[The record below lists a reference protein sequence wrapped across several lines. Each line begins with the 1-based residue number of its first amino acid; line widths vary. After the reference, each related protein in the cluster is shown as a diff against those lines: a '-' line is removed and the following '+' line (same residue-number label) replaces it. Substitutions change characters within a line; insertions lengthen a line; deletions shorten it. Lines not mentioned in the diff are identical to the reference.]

1 MHKQFNKITSNSM
14 YNCGSSCCNGAG
26 VGNNSMVNMNKSMLN
41 SSMMSSMY
49 NNSAGDSNSNSY
61 SNYANYLQHCS
72 RIGLVR
78 KRLLNSS
85 ACYLEISGEEL
96 KHSQYGCGGSCSGSG
111 NNNNCSNIN
120 INNNNNNRNSSVNK
134 SIRCKQASFV
144 ESPIKKVRAL
154 HKNFSCGDIH
164 QQQQQHNQ
172 HNKKQQTHY
181 KQSHKQNNLNHTSII
196 NDNTVYDIHTNR
208 KYNNISIVIS
218 QPNNKKRVNSVSTM
232 CNGNNHNVN
241 KVNNV
246 NKRSSNPHKEIE
258 TIEEIHFEFVKV
270 IQSKNKAIYTVYN

>member
-14 YNCGSSCCNGAG
+14 YNCGG
-26 VGNNSMVNMNKSMLN
+26 VGNNSMISMVNMNKSMLN

-49 NNSAGDSNSNSY
+49 NSSGGDSNSNY
-61 SNYANYLQHCS
+61 GNYLQHCS

-96 KHSQYGCGGSCSGSG
+96 KHNQYACGGGSG
-111 NNNNCSNIN
+111 NNNNNCS
-120 INNNNNNRNSSVNK
+120 NNNNNRNSSVNK
-134 SIRCKQASFV
+134 SIRCKQTSFG

-164 QQQQQHNQ
+164 QQ
-172 HNKKQQTHY
+172 HNKKQQIHY

-196 NDNTVYDIHTNR
+196 NDNAVYDIHTNR

-218 QPNNKKRVNSVSTM
+218 QPNNKKRMNSVSTM

-241 KVNNV
+241 KVNKGN
-246 NKRSSNPHKEIE
+246 NSHKEIE

-270 IQSKNKAIYTVYN
+270 IQSKNKAIYTVHN

>member
-1 MHKQFNKITSNSM
+1 VK
-14 YNCGSSCCNGAG
+14 
-26 VGNNSMVNMNKSMLN
+26 
-41 SSMMSSMY
+41 
-49 NNSAGDSNSNSY
+49 
-61 SNYANYLQHCS
+61 
-72 RIGLVR
+72 
-78 KRLLNSS
+78 KRLLNSN
-85 ACYLEISGEEL
+85 ACYLEISEEEL
-96 KHSQYGCGGSCSGSG
+96 KHSQYLCYGGGDG
-111 NNNNCSNIN
+111 DNSNIN
-120 INNNNNNRNSSVNK
+120 NNNNNNRNSSVNK

-154 HKNFSCGDIH
+154 HKNFSCGDI
-164 QQQQQHNQ
+164 QQQQQHQ
-172 HNKKQQTHY
+172 SHNKKQQTHY
-181 KQSHKQNNLNHTSII
+181 KQSHKQNNLNRTSMI

-270 IQSKNKAIYTVYN
+270 IQSKNKAIYTVHN

>member
-14 YNCGSSCCNGAG
+14 YNCGSSCSGGG

-49 NNSAGDSNSNSY
+49 NNSGGDSNN
-61 SNYANYLQHCS
+61 NYANYLQHFS

-96 KHSQYGCGGSCSGSG
+96 KHSQYGCGGGVSGIG
-111 NNNNCSNIN
+111 NNNNNCRNIN
-120 INNNNNNRNSSVNK
+120 NNNNNNRNSSVNK

-154 HKNFSCGDIH
+154 HKNFSCGDI
-164 QQQQQHNQ
+164 QQQQQHQ
-172 HNKKQQTHY
+172 PHNKKQQTYY
-181 KQSHKQNNLNHTSII
+181 KQSHKQNNLNRTSII

-218 QPNNKKRVNSVSTM
+218 QPNNKKRVNSVSTI

-241 KVNNV
+241 KVN
-246 NKRSSNPHKEIE
+246 KGSSNSHKEIE

-270 IQSKNKAIYTVYN
+270 IQSKNKAIYTVHN